1 MKDNSWSAPKN
12 DAPKK
17 DDGAKA
23 ADSSKPT
30 WTGAGTLGL
39 ASMRTKDKQYYAL
52 EDSRGNL
59 LYYAVA
65 GANGIDL
72 EKYLKKKVD
81 LFGTIAYPQELQ
93 YGVVTV
99 TRVDAAK

>member
-1 MKDNSWSAPKN
+1 MDEG
-12 DAPKK
+12 
-17 DDGAKA
+17 GAG
-23 ADSSKPT
+23 KPT
-30 WTGAGTLGL
+30 WTGAGTLRL
-39 ASMRTKDKQYYAL
+39 ASVRAKDKAYYAL

-72 EKYLKKKVD
+72 EKYAKKKVD
-81 LFGTIAYPQELQ
+81 LFGTISYPPELR

-99 TRVDAAK
+99 TRVDATK